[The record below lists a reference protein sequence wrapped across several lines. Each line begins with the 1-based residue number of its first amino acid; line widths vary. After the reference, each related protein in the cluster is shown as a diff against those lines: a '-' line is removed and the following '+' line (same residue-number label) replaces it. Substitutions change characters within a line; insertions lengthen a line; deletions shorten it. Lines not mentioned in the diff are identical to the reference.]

1 MKKTSNT
8 VSACA
13 YMLCISEDSLNRLLK
28 GEDVIRKLETDVEFY
43 KRELKKQE
51 NEFKKEKQ
59 QIIDILSK

>member
-1 MKKTSNT
+1 
-8 VSACA
+8 
-13 YMLCISEDSLNRLLK
+13 MLCISEDSLNRLLK